1 MVGRNNKTGQFRR
14 QANEDKRYT
23 LKKLSVG
30 LASVALGTV
39 LFLGQANAVNA
50 EEVDSDIEDNLPDD
64 FTDEEAAERRAEE
77 DILLSEDGD
86 NAEAL
91 AEKTVFQFSY
101 MEAGTGKKM
110 DGFFGEYVNA
120 NEAEKAFR
128 MYANEAGY
136 TLENI
141 QFNNNSFTATIA
153 PSSTD
158 RYVEAAK
165 GRARHLING
174 LDGLTDELKAD
185 CLEQVGAAVSVEEVE
200 VVYNEAVEMANQQK
214 EEANRYVA
222 VAKDRARQLI
232 KALTNLTNDQ
242 KAHYLAKVE
251 AAISVAEVEAIHA
264 EAENVVNETP
274 APNRFVKIAKN
285 HARQLINK
293 LGNLYD
299 NQKADYIKRVDEA
312 DSVKAIE
319 GILEEAQKHVNSA
332 KGGENGQAPTQ
343 PDKPSYDGEITPTPE
358 APAESELDQAK
369 MKATEDIKALGY
381 FTAKEKQDL
390 LGRVKDYDNTGDI
403 HFIVTK
409 AQQENE
415 KRHQLHRKLLEL
427 QFGTNPNHSLPEA
440 GKPQDANPGDI
451 LDPQADIER
460 DIAKAQ
466 ALEAIAELSYFTA
479 DEISAIE
486 TDINNAETTEE
497 VTKIVKDAQEE
508 NATRQ
513 QNHKHSI
520 EEQLEKQPN
529 DTLPEPSKPQDA
541 NPEDLLKPEA
551 DDNKPGTDDKQ
562 PEQPAES
569 ELDRAKAGAL
579 ADIEALKN
587 FSEKE
592 KQDLI
597 DRVNSYDNVGDIDFI
612 ITKAQE
618 QDDARYKKQQND
630 AYDALEAKADKTLHE
645 LLDLTKKVDE
655 AAGGEVDQDLL
666 ESIQAKATELEM
678 ALAEIQQHISSLPE
692 AEEQEA
698 TQLVK
703 ELQALLEKIKE
714 KYSFE
719 EVTPAEEAKEG
730 AKAYLNKEFGK
741 DLNDMQR
748 EAYAKAIDKIK
759 NNDPD
764 YEKKVQDIVQVA
776 IAEVLVSKAES
787 GRHIENAKKA
797 LAAASQETEG
807 GKLIDA
813 KDQLIKNLQD
823 RLNKVTHKPQAP
835 KVTPEVKAAKDKL
848 EDTIQKGIA
857 DKDLREKFLKEL
869 DKKASVEDI
878 NALRAEVE
886 KEIKVQGVKDGA
898 KSYLTNG
905 ITDQDL
911 SKEQKAKYEKAL
923 SKVTS
928 ADKDYEQIVQDI
940 TQVAIAES
948 LVARAEKGKH
958 VKPAEEALTKA
969 AKKTKGGQLIEGKD
983 ELIMNLQTRLA
994 KVISEQDQT
1003 DQTPPSIEKQPEK
1016 EQTPPVEKE
1025 KEQTPAPEK
1034 KETPQESEEVRG
1046 KRGAAK
1052 QFIGESR
1059 ILNDSQKEFYLEQLG
1074 SAKSVEQITEIVE
1087 LFDAENIL
1095 EKTKQGSFSKDDVLN
1110 GVTEKT
1116 KKVTSEQLLA
1126 KKEELLTEAKKI
1138 VGGDHQASPTEEN
1151 QKPTA
1156 TFEEKRVELLDIIK
1170 QWGPVYDKLKTNDRG
1185 QKVANK
1191 EQHAKLTEISSR
1203 FKKVFAEWEGL
1214 AKTDVE
1220 KKSVEGLKSTLYHV
1234 YTTIP
1239 NVK

>member
-1 MVGRNNKTGQFRR
+1 MVGKNNKTSQFRR

-136 TLENI
+136 SLENI
-141 QFNNNSFTATIA
+141 QFDDHNSFTATIVQN
-153 PSSTD
+153 STD

-165 GRARHLING
+165 GRARNLIND
-174 LDGLTDELKAD
+174 LDGLTNELKAD
-185 CLEQVGAAVSVEEVE
+185 YLEQVGAAVSVEEVE
-200 VVYNEAVEMANQQK
+200 AVYNEAVEMANQQK

-232 KALTNLTNDQ
+232 KDLTNLTNDQ

-251 AAISVAEVEAIHA
+251 AAISVTEVEAIHA

-299 NQKADYIKRVDEA
+299 HQKADYIKRVEAA

-343 PDKPSYDGEITPTPE
+343 PDKPSYDGDMTPTPE
-358 APAESELDQAK
+358 APAEYELDQAK
-369 MKATEDIKALGY
+369 MKATADIKALGY

-409 AQQENE
+409 AQQENN
-415 KRHQLHRKLLEL
+415 KRDQLHRKLLEL
-427 QFGTNPNHSLPEA
+427 QFGTNPNNSLPEA
-440 GKPQDANPGDI
+440 G
-451 LDPQADIER
+451 
-460 DIAKAQ
+460 
-466 ALEAIAELSYFTA
+466 
-479 DEISAIE
+479 
-486 TDINNAETTEE
+486 
-497 VTKIVKDAQEE
+497 
-508 NATRQ
+508 
-513 QNHKHSI
+513 
-520 EEQLEKQPN
+520 
-529 DTLPEPSKPQDA
+529 KPQDA

-666 ESIQAKATELEM
+666 ERIQAKATELEM

-692 AEEQEA
+692 AEAQEA

-730 AKAYLNKEFGK
+730 AQAYLNNEFGK

-759 NNDPD
+759 NDDPD

-776 IAEVLVSKAES
+776 IAEVLVGKAER
-787 GRHIENAKKA
+787 GEHIENAKKA

-807 GKLIDA
+807 GKLIGA

-823 RLNKVTHKPQAP
+823 RLNKVTNKPQAP
-835 KVTPEVKAAKDKL
+835 KVTPEVEAAKDKL
-848 EDTIQKGIA
+848 EDTIQKGLA

-878 NALRAEVE
+878 NALQAQVE

-928 ADKDYEQIVQDI
+928 ADADYEQIVQDI

-983 ELIMNLQTRLA
+983 ELLMSLQTRLA
-994 KVISEQDQT
+994 KVISEQDQN
-1003 DQTPPSIEKQPEK
+1003 DQTPPVEKQPEK

-1025 KEQTPAPEK
+1025 KEQAPAPEK
-1034 KETPQESEEVRG
+1034 EETSQESEEVRG

-1052 QFIGESR
+1052 QFIGESK
-1059 ILNDSQKEFYLEQLG
+1059 ILNDSQKEFYLEQLD

-1087 LFDAENIL
+1087 LFEAENIL
-1095 EKTKQGSFSKDDVLN
+1095 ERTKQGALSKDDVLN
-1110 GVTEKT
+1110 GVTAKT
-1116 KKVTSEQLLA
+1116 NKVTSEQLLA
-1126 KKEELLTEAKKI
+1126 KKEGLLAEAKKI
-1138 VGGDHQASPTEEN
+1138 VGGEHQASPTEEE
-1151 QKPTA
+1151 QAPKA
-1156 TFEEKRVELLDIIK
+1156 TFAEKQVELTGIISEWNTLYK
-1170 QWGPVYDKLKTNDRG
+1170 DLATEGGK
-1185 QKVANK
+1185 KVANK
-1191 EQHAKLTEISSR
+1191 EQHAKLTEISNR
-1203 FKKVFAEWEGL
+1203 FKKVFAEWESL

-1220 KKSVEGLKSTLYHV
+1220 KNSVEGLKTTLYHV

>member
-1 MVGRNNKTGQFRR
+1 MVGKNNKTGQFRR

-77 DILLSEDGD
+77 DILLTENEN
-86 NAEAL
+86 NAEVSI
-91 AEKTVFQFSY
+91 EKTVFQFSY

-136 TLENI
+136 SLENI
-141 QFNNNSFTATIA
+141 QFDDHNSFTATIA

-165 GRARHLING
+165 GRARNLISG

-185 CLEQVGAAVSVEEVE
+185 YLEQAGAAVSVEEVE
-200 VVYNEAVEMANQQK
+200 AVYNEAIEMATQQK
-214 EEANRYVA
+214 EETNRYVA

-232 KALTNLTNDQ
+232 KDLTNLTNDQ
-242 KAHYLAKVE
+242 KTHYLAKVE
-251 AAISVAEVEAIHA
+251 AATSVADVEAIHA

-343 PDKPSYDGEITPTPE
+343 PDKPSYDGDMTPTPE

-369 MKATEDIKALGY
+369 MKATADIKALGY

-403 HFIVTK
+403 HFIITK

-479 DEISAIE
+479 DEMSAIE

-529 DTLPEPSKPQDA
+529 DTLPEAGKPQDA

-551 DDNKPGTDDKQ
+551 DDNKPDTDDKQ

-569 ELDRAKAGAL
+569 ELNRAKAGAL
-579 ADIEALKN
+579 ADIADLKN
-587 FSEKE
+587 FSKKE

-618 QDDARYKKQQND
+618 ENDKRYKANKVVED
-630 AYDALEAKADKTLHE
+630 TKADAKGY
-645 LLDLTKKVDE
+645 LDREFANGLT
-655 AAGGEVDQDLL
+655 
-666 ESIQAKATELEM
+666 
-678 ALAEIQQHISSLPE
+678 PE
-692 AEEQEA
+692 
-698 TQLVK
+698 
-703 ELQALLEKIKE
+703 
-714 KYSFE
+714 
-719 EVTPAEEAKEG
+719 
-730 AKAYLNKEFGK
+730 
-741 DLNDMQR
+741 QR
-748 EAYAKAIDKIK
+748 NIYAKAIDKIK
-759 NNDPD
+759 NDDPD

-776 IAEVLVSKAES
+776 IAEVLVGKAER
-787 GRHIENAKKA
+787 GEHIENAKKA

-813 KDQLIKNLQD
+813 KDQLIKKLRD
-823 RLNKVTHKPQAP
+823 RLNKVTNKPQAP
-835 KVTPEVKAAKDKL
+835 KVTPEVEAAKDKL
-848 EDTIQKGIA
+848 EDKIQKGLA

-878 NALRAEVE
+878 NALQAQVE

-905 ITDQDL
+905 IADHDL

-928 ADKDYEQIVQDI
+928 ADEDYEQIVQDI

-1003 DQTPPSIEKQPEK
+1003 DQTPPSVEKQPEK
-1016 EQTPPVEKE
+1016 EQ
-1025 KEQTPAPEK
+1025 EQAP
-1034 KETPQESEEVRG
+1034 TESEELKG
-1046 KRGAAK
+1046 KK
-1052 QFIGESR
+1052 ESLR
-1059 ILNDSQKEFYLEQLG
+1059 NFVDGIKSLSNEQKKFYLERLD
-1074 SAKSVEQITEIVE
+1074 SSKSVTQIEELFE
-1087 LFDAENIL
+1087 LFDAE
-1095 EKTKQGSFSKDDVLN
+1095 T
-1110 GVTEKT
+1110 
-1116 KKVTSEQLLA
+1116 LLA
-1126 KKEELLTEAKKI
+1126 RTKSGELPKEQVLPGIEEKLNKVFDKELQSKKAELQAELDKLTGEEDVPAPE
-1138 VGGDHQASPTEEN
+1138 VEEEQAP
-1151 QKPTA
+1151 KA
-1156 TFEEKRVELLDIIK
+1156 TFEEKRTELSAANQKWNAI
-1170 QWGPVYDKLKTNDRG
+1170 QEKLKVNSEG
-1185 QKVANK
+1185 KKVATPEEREQLLVLSK
-1191 EQHAKLTEISSR
+1191 EIKKLIEEWRKT
-1203 FKKVFAEWEGL
+1203 AEGNEMN
-1214 AKTDVE
+1214 E
-1220 KKSVEGLKSTLYHV
+1220 QSVEGFIATAKDKFDQIPPLK
-1234 YTTIP
+1234 
-1239 NVK
+1239 

>member
-1 MVGRNNKTGQFRR
+1 MVGKNNKTGQFRR

-185 CLEQVGAAVSVEEVE
+185 YLEQVGAAVSVEEVE
-200 VVYNEAVEMANQQK
+200 VVYNEAVEMANKQK

-242 KAHYLAKVE
+242 KAQYLAKVE
-251 AAISVAEVEAIHA
+251 AATSVTEVEAIHA

-274 APNRFVKIAKN
+274 APNRFVKIARD

-299 NQKADYIKRVDEA
+299 NQKADYIKRVDAA

-332 KGGENGQAPTQ
+332 KGGENGRAPTQ
-343 PDKPSYDGEITPTPE
+343 PDKPSYDGDMTPTPE

-369 MKATEDIKALGY
+369 MKATADIKALGY

-451 LDPQADIER
+451 LDSQVDIER

-466 ALEAIAELSYFTA
+466 ALETIAKLSYFTA
-479 DEISAIE
+479 DEMSAIE

-497 VTKIVKDAQEE
+497 VTKIVMDAQEE

-529 DTLPEPSKPQDA
+529 DTLPEAGKPQDA

-551 DDNKPGTDDKQ
+551 GESKPGTDDKQ

-630 AYDALEAKADKTLHE
+630 AYDTLEAKADKTLHE

-692 AEEQEA
+692 AEAKEA

-730 AKAYLNKEFGK
+730 AKAYLNNEFGK
-741 DLNDMQR
+741 DLSDMQR
-748 EAYAKAIDKIK
+748 EAYAKAIDKIR
-759 NNDPD
+759 NDDPD

-776 IAEVLVSKAES
+776 IAEVLVGKAER
-787 GRHIENAKKA
+787 GEHIENAKKA

-823 RLNKVTHKPQAP
+823 RLNKVTNKPQAP

-848 EDTIQKGIA
+848 EDKIQKGLA

-878 NALRAEVE
+878 NALQAEVE

-905 ITDQDL
+905 IADQDL

-928 ADKDYEQIVQDI
+928 ADEDYEQIVQDI

-958 VKPAEEALTKA
+958 VKSAEEALTNA

-994 KVISEQDQT
+994 KVISEKDQN
-1003 DQTPPSIEKQPEK
+1003 DQTPPVEKQPEK

-1025 KEQTPAPEK
+1025 KEQAPASEK
-1034 KETPQESEEVRG
+1034 EETPQESEEVRG

-1059 ILNDSQKEFYLEQLG
+1059 ILNDSQKEFYLEQLD

-1095 EKTKQGSFSKDDVLN
+1095 ERTKQGSLSKDDVLN
-1110 GVTEKT
+1110 GVTAKT
-1116 KKVTSEQLLA
+1116 NKVTSEQLLA
-1126 KKEELLTEAKKI
+1126 KKAELLAEAKKI
-1138 VGGDHQASPTEEN
+1138 VGGEHQASPTEEE
-1151 QKPTA
+1151 QAPKA
-1156 TFEEKRVELLDIIK
+1156 TFEEKRAELSAANQKWNAI
-1170 QWGPVYDKLKTNDRG
+1170 QEKLKVNSEG
-1185 QKVANK
+1185 KKVATPEEREQLLVLSKEIKKLIEEWRKTAEGNEKNK
-1191 EQHAKLTEISSR
+1191 Q
-1203 FKKVFAEWEGL
+1203 
-1214 AKTDVE
+1214 
-1220 KKSVEGLKSTLYHV
+1220 SVEGFIATAKDKFDQIPPLK
-1234 YTTIP
+1234 
-1239 NVK
+1239 

>member
-1 MVGRNNKTGQFRR
+1 MVGKNNKTGQFRR

-77 DILLSEDGD
+77 DILLTENEN
-86 NAEAL
+86 NAEVSI
-91 AEKTVFQFSY
+91 EKTVFQFSY

-136 TLENI
+136 SLENI
-141 QFNNNSFTATIA
+141 QFDDHNSFTATIA

-165 GRARHLING
+165 GRARNLISG

-185 CLEQVGAAVSVEEVE
+185 YLEQAGAAVSVEEVE
-200 VVYNEAVEMANQQK
+200 AVYNEAIEMATQQK
-214 EEANRYVA
+214 EETNRYVA

-232 KALTNLTNDQ
+232 KDLTNLTNDQ
-242 KAHYLAKVE
+242 KTHYLAKVE
-251 AAISVAEVEAIHA
+251 AATSVADVEAIHA

-343 PDKPSYDGEITPTPE
+343 PDKPSYDGDMTPTPE

-369 MKATEDIKALGY
+369 MKATADIKALGY

-403 HFIVTK
+403 HFIITK

-479 DEISAIE
+479 DEMSAIE

-529 DTLPEPSKPQDA
+529 DTLPEAGKPQDA

-551 DDNKPGTDDKQ
+551 DDNKPDTDDKQ

-569 ELDRAKAGAL
+569 ELNRAKAGAL
-579 ADIEALKN
+579 ADIADLKN
-587 FSEKE
+587 FSKKE

-618 QDDARYKKQQND
+618 ENDKRYKANKVVED
-630 AYDALEAKADKTLHE
+630 TKADAKGY
-645 LLDLTKKVDE
+645 LDREFANGLT
-655 AAGGEVDQDLL
+655 
-666 ESIQAKATELEM
+666 
-678 ALAEIQQHISSLPE
+678 PE
-692 AEEQEA
+692 
-698 TQLVK
+698 
-703 ELQALLEKIKE
+703 
-714 KYSFE
+714 
-719 EVTPAEEAKEG
+719 
-730 AKAYLNKEFGK
+730 
-741 DLNDMQR
+741 QR
-748 EAYAKAIDKIK
+748 NIYAKAIDKIK
-759 NNDPD
+759 NDDPD

-776 IAEVLVSKAES
+776 IAEVLVGKAER
-787 GRHIENAKKA
+787 GEHIENAKKA

-813 KDQLIKNLQD
+813 KDQLIKKLRD
-823 RLNKVTHKPQAP
+823 RLNKVTNKPQAP
-835 KVTPEVKAAKDKL
+835 KVTPEVEAAKDKL
-848 EDTIQKGIA
+848 EDKIQKGLA

-878 NALRAEVE
+878 NALQAQVE

-905 ITDQDL
+905 IADQDL

-928 ADKDYEQIVQDI
+928 ADADYEQIVQDI

-958 VKPAEEALTKA
+958 VKAAEDALTKA

-994 KVISEQDQT
+994 KVISEKDQN
-1003 DQTPPSIEKQPEK
+1003 
-1016 EQTPPVEKE
+1016 EQTPPVEKQPEKE
-1025 KEQTPAPEK
+1025 KEQVPT
-1034 KETPQESEEVRG
+1034 ESEELKG
-1046 KRGAAK
+1046 KKEALRNFVDGIK
-1052 QFIGESR
+1052 SLSNE
-1059 ILNDSQKEFYLEQLG
+1059 QKKFYLELLD
-1074 SAKSVEQITEIVE
+1074 SSKSVTQIEELFE
-1087 LFDAENIL
+1087 LFDAE
-1095 EKTKQGSFSKDDVLN
+1095 T
-1110 GVTEKT
+1110 
-1116 KKVTSEQLLA
+1116 LLA
-1126 KKEELLTEAKKI
+1126 RTKSGELPKEQVLPGIEEKLNKVFDKELKSKKAELQAELDKLTGKEDAPAPEVEEEPK
-1138 VGGDHQASPTEEN
+1138 
-1151 QKPTA
+1151 A
-1156 TFEEKRVELLDIIK
+1156 TFAEKRVELTGIISEWHTLYEDLATEGGK
-1170 QWGPVYDKLKTNDRG
+1170 
-1185 QKVANK
+1185 KVATK
-1191 EQHAKLTEISSR
+1191 EQHAKLTGISNR

-1214 AKTDVE
+1214 AKTDIE
-1220 KKSVEGLKSTLYHV
+1220 KKAVEGLKTTLYHV

>member
-1 MVGRNNKTGQFRR
+1 MVGKNNKAGQFRR

-64 FTDEEAAERRAEE
+64 FTDEEAAERRAEK
-77 DILLSEDGD
+77 DILLTENEN
-86 NAEAL
+86 NAEVSV
-91 AEKTVFQFSY
+91 EKTVFQFSY

-153 PSSTD
+153 QNSTD

-165 GRARHLING
+165 GRARNLING

-185 CLEQVGAAVSVEEVE
+185 YLEQVGAAVSVEEVE
-200 VVYNEAVEMANQQK
+200 AVYNEAVEMANQQK

-232 KALTNLTNDQ
+232 KDLTNLTNDQ
-242 KAHYLAKVE
+242 KTHYLAKIE
-251 AAISVAEVEAIHA
+251 AATSVAEVEAIHA
-264 EAENVVNETP
+264 EAENVVNEIP

-299 NQKADYIKRVDEA
+299 NQKADYIKRVNAA
-312 DSVKAIE
+312 DSMKVIE

-343 PDKPSYDGEITPTPE
+343 PDKPSYDGDMTPTPE

-369 MKATEDIKALGY
+369 MKATVDIKALGY

-479 DEISAIE
+479 DEMSAIE

-497 VTKIVKDAQEE
+497 VTKIVMDAQEE

-513 QNHKHSI
+513 QNHKRSI

-529 DTLPEPSKPQDA
+529 DTLPEAGKPQDA

-562 PEQPAES
+562 PEQPEET

-597 DRVNSYDNVGDIDFI
+597 DRVDNYDNVGDIDFI

-630 AYDALEAKADKTLHE
+630 AYDTLEAKADKTLNE
-645 LLDLTKKVDE
+645 LLDLTKKVDQ

-666 ESIQAKATELEM
+666 ESIQTKATELEM
-678 ALAEIQQHISSLPE
+678 VLAEIQQHISSLPE
-692 AEEQEA
+692 ADAQEA
-698 TQLVK
+698 MQLVK
-703 ELQALLEKIKE
+703 DVQALLEKIKE

-730 AKAYLNKEFGK
+730 AKDYLNQEFGK
-741 DLNDMQR
+741 DLSGMQR

-759 NNDPD
+759 NDDPD
-764 YEKKVQDIVQVA
+764 YEKKVQDIVQIA

-787 GRHIENAKKA
+787 GHHIENAKKA

-823 RLNKVTHKPQAP
+823 RLNKVTNKPQAP
-835 KVTPEVKAAKDKL
+835 KVTPEVEAAKDKL

-878 NALRAEVE
+878 NALQAQVE

-905 ITDQDL
+905 IADQDL

-928 ADKDYEQIVQDI
+928 ADADYEQIVQDI

-994 KVISEQDQT
+994 KVISEKDQN
-1003 DQTPPSIEKQPEK
+1003 DQTPPVEKQPEK
-1016 EQTPPVEKE
+1016 E
-1025 KEQTPAPEK
+1025 KEQAPTESEKLKGK
-1034 KETPQESEEVRG
+1034 KESLRN
-1046 KRGAAK
+1046 
-1052 QFIGESR
+1052 FIDGIKSLSNE
-1059 ILNDSQKEFYLEQLG
+1059 QKKFYLELLE
-1074 SAKSVEQITEIVE
+1074 SSKSVKQIDELFE
-1087 LFDAENIL
+1087 LFDAEIL
-1095 EKTKQGSFSKDDVLN
+1095 LARTKSGELPKEQVLPGIEEKLNKVLDK
-1110 GVTEKT
+1110 ELQT
-1116 KKVTSEQLLA
+1116 KKAELQAELDKLTGKEDAPAPEVEEEQA
-1126 KKEELLTEAKKI
+1126 PK
-1138 VGGDHQASPTEEN
+1138 
-1151 QKPTA
+1151 A
-1156 TFEEKRVELLDIIK
+1156 TFEEKRAELLDIIK
-1170 QWGPVYDKLKTNDRG
+1170 QWGPVYDKLETNDRG

-1191 EQHAKLTEISSR
+1191 EQHAKLTEISNR
-1203 FKKVFAEWEGL
+1203 FKKVFAEWESL

>member
-1 MVGRNNKTGQFRR
+1 MVGKNNKTGQFRR
-14 QANEDKRYT
+14 QANENKRYT

-77 DILLSEDGD
+77 DILLTENEN
-86 NAEAL
+86 NAEAP
-91 AEKTVFQFSY
+91 AEKTIFQFSY

-110 DGFFGEYVNA
+110 DGFFGEYVNV

-136 TLENI
+136 SLENI
-141 QFNNNSFTATIA
+141 QFDNHNSFTATIA
-153 PSSTD
+153 QNSTD

-185 CLEQVGAAVSVEEVE
+185 YLEQVGAAVSVEEVE
-200 VVYNEAVEMANQQK
+200 AVYNEAIEMATQQK

-232 KALTNLTNDQ
+232 KDLTNLTNDQ
-242 KAHYLAKVE
+242 KAQYLAKVE
-251 AAISVAEVEAIHA
+251 AATSVTEVEAIHA
-264 EAENVVNETP
+264 EAENIVNETP
-274 APNRFVKIAKN
+274 APNRFVKIARD

-299 NQKADYIKRVDEA
+299 NQKADYIKRVDAA

-343 PDKPSYDGEITPTPE
+343 PDKPSYDGDMTPTPE

-369 MKATEDIKALGY
+369 MKATADIKALGY

-427 QFGTNPNHSLPEA
+427 QFGTNPNNSLPEA

-451 LDPQADIER
+451 LDPQTDIER

-466 ALEAIAELSYFTA
+466 AFEAIAKLSYFTA

-529 DTLPEPSKPQDA
+529 DTLPEAGKPQDA
-541 NPEDLLKPEA
+541 NPEDLLKPEI
-551 DDNKPGTDDKQ
+551 DDNKPDTDDKQ

-630 AYDALEAKADKTLHE
+630 AYDALEAKADKTLNE
-645 LLDLTKKVDE
+645 LLNLTKKVDQ
-655 AAGGEVDQDLL
+655 AVAKDGEVDQDLL
-666 ESIQAKATELEM
+666 ERIQAKVTELEM

-692 AEEQEA
+692 AEAQEA
-698 TQLVK
+698 TNMVK
-703 ELQALLEKIKE
+703 DLQALLAKIRDQ
-714 KYSFE
+714 YSYE
-719 EVTPAEEAKEG
+719 EVTPAEEAKES
-730 AKAYLNKEFGK
+730 AKDYVDKGFGTDLMPERSDVYKKALDQISNDDPAYE
-741 DLNDMQR
+741 Q
-748 EAYAKAIDKIK
+748 
-759 NNDPD
+759 
-764 YEKKVQDIVQVA
+764 KVDDIIQVA
-776 IAEVLVSKAES
+776 TAEVLVNKAEK
-787 GRHIENAKKA
+787 GTHIKAAEEALAKA
-797 LAAASQETEG
+797 LKTTEG
-807 GKLIDA
+807 GKLI
-813 KDQLIKNLQD
+813 
-823 RLNKVTHKPQAP
+823 
-835 KVTPEVKAAKDKL
+835 
-848 EDTIQKGIA
+848 A
-857 DKDLREKFLKEL
+857 D
-869 DKKASVEDI
+869 
-878 NALRAEVE
+878 
-886 KEIKVQGVKDGA
+886 
-898 KSYLTNG
+898 
-905 ITDQDL
+905 
-911 SKEQKAKYEKAL
+911 
-923 SKVTS
+923 
-928 ADKDYEQIVQDI
+928 
-940 TQVAIAES
+940 
-948 LVARAEKGKH
+948 
-958 VKPAEEALTKA
+958 
-969 AKKTKGGQLIEGKD
+969 KD
-983 ELIMNLQTRLA
+983 ELIKQLQDRLA
-994 KVISEQDQT
+994 KVISKKAQIPPVGKKQV
-1003 DQTPPSIEKQPEK
+1003 PSIEKA
-1016 EQTPPVEKE
+1016 QTPEEAQNLK
-1025 KEQTPAPEK
+1025 EK
-1034 KETPQESEEVRG
+1034 KEVLRNSIDTIQSLNSDQKKCYLDLLKVTKSE
-1046 KRGAAK
+1046 K
-1052 QFIGESR
+1052 QIE
-1059 ILNDSQKEFYLEQLG
+1059 
-1074 SAKSVEQITEIVE
+1074 E
-1087 LFDAENIL
+1087 LSDLLDAETFLARTKSGELTKEQVIPAIK
-1095 EKTKQGSFSKDDVLN
+1095 EKLS
-1110 GVTEKT
+1110 
-1116 KKVTSEQLLA
+1116 KVTDAVLLA
-1126 KKEELLTEAKKI
+1126 KKTAILKELKSLNGNFTPPSTDEEKNVLPADDSDDTTENATPKVTFESKLEEAKKL
-1138 VGGDHQASPTEEN
+1138 VPLLQMLPNEN
-1151 QKPTA
+1151 KGTDGRPIA
-1156 TFEEKRVELLDIIK
+1156 TVEYKKTYYEFVEQVLELEKLV
-1170 QWGPVYDKLKTNDRG
+1170 
-1185 QKVANK
+1185 
-1191 EQHAKLTEISSR
+1191 
-1203 FKKVFAEWEGL
+1203 
-1214 AKTDVE
+1214 KTDQHRS
-1220 KKSVEGLKSTLYHV
+1220 SVEGLKGLFGPLK
-1234 YTTIP
+1234 IF
-1239 NVK
+1239 K

>member
-1 MVGRNNKTGQFRR
+1 MVGKNNKTGQFRR

-30 LASVALGTV
+30 LASVVLGTV

-77 DILLSEDGD
+77 DILLTENEN
-86 NAEAL
+86 NAEVSI
-91 AEKTVFQFSY
+91 EKTVFQFSY

-136 TLENI
+136 SLENI
-141 QFNNNSFTATIA
+141 QFDDHNSFTATIA

-165 GRARHLING
+165 GRARNLISG

-185 CLEQVGAAVSVEEVE
+185 YLEQAGAAVSVEEVE
-200 VVYNEAVEMANQQK
+200 AVYNEAVEVSNQQK

-222 VAKDRARQLI
+222 VAKNRARQLI
-232 KALTNLTNDQ
+232 KDLTNLTNDQ
-242 KAHYLAKVE
+242 KTHYLAKVE
-251 AAISVAEVEAIHA
+251 AATSVAEVEAIHA

-299 NQKADYIKRVDEA
+299 NQKADYIKRVDAA

-343 PDKPSYDGEITPTPE
+343 PDKPSYDGDMTPTPE
-358 APAESELDQAK
+358 APTESELDQAK
-369 MKATEDIKALGY
+369 MKATADIKALGY

-427 QFGTNPNHSLPEA
+427 QFGTNPNDTLPEA
-440 GKPQDANPGDI
+440 G
-451 LDPQADIER
+451 
-460 DIAKAQ
+460 
-466 ALEAIAELSYFTA
+466 
-479 DEISAIE
+479 
-486 TDINNAETTEE
+486 
-497 VTKIVKDAQEE
+497 
-508 NATRQ
+508 
-513 QNHKHSI
+513 
-520 EEQLEKQPN
+520 
-529 DTLPEPSKPQDA
+529 KPQDA

-630 AYDALEAKADKTLHE
+630 AYDVLEAKANKTLHE

-666 ESIQAKATELEM
+666 ERIQAKATELEM
-678 ALAEIQQHISSLPE
+678 ALAEIQQYISSLPE
-692 AEEQEA
+692 AEAQEA

-719 EVTPAEEAKEG
+719 EVTPAEEAK
-730 AKAYLNKEFGK
+730 AYLNKEFGK

-759 NNDPD
+759 NDDPD

-776 IAEVLVSKAES
+776 IAEVLVGKAEH
-787 GRHIENAKKA
+787 GEHIENAKKA

-823 RLNKVTHKPQAP
+823 RLSKVTHKPQAP
-835 KVTPEVKAAKDKL
+835 KVTPEVEAAKEKL

-878 NALRAEVE
+878 NALQAQVE

-905 ITDQDL
+905 IADHDL

-928 ADKDYEQIVQDI
+928 ADEDYEQIVQDI

-1003 DQTPPSIEKQPEK
+1003 DQTPPSVEKQPEK

-1025 KEQTPAPEK
+1025 KEQAPAPEK
-1034 KETPQESEEVRG
+1034 EETPQESEEVRG

-1059 ILNDSQKEFYLEQLG
+1059 ILNDSQKEFYLEQLD

-1095 EKTKQGSFSKDDVLN
+1095 ERTKQGSLSKDDVLN
-1110 GVTEKT
+1110 GVTAKT
-1116 KKVTSEQLLA
+1116 NKVTSEQLLA
-1126 KKEELLTEAKKI
+1126 KKAELLAEAKKI
-1138 VGGDHQASPTEEN
+1138 VGGEHQASPTEEN
-1151 QKPTA
+1151 QKPAA
-1156 TFEEKRVELLDIIK
+1156 TFEEKRAELLDIIK
-1170 QWGPVYDKLKTNDRG
+1170 QWGPVYDKLETNDRG

-1191 EQHAKLTEISSR
+1191 EQHTKLTEISNR
-1203 FKKVFAEWEGL
+1203 FKKTFAELEGV

-1220 KKSVEGLKSTLYHV
+1220 KKSVEGWKATLYHV

>member
-1 MVGRNNKTGQFRR
+1 MVGKNNKTSQFRR

-136 TLENI
+136 SLENI
-141 QFNNNSFTATIA
+141 QFDDHNSFTATIVQN
-153 PSSTD
+153 STD

-165 GRARHLING
+165 GRARNLIND
-174 LDGLTDELKAD
+174 LDGLTNELKAD
-185 CLEQVGAAVSVEEVE
+185 YLEQVGAAVSVEEVE
-200 VVYNEAVEMANQQK
+200 AVYNEAVEMANQQK

-232 KALTNLTNDQ
+232 KDLTNLTNDQ

-251 AAISVAEVEAIHA
+251 AAISVTEVEAIHA

-299 NQKADYIKRVDEA
+299 HQKADYIKRVEAA

-343 PDKPSYDGEITPTPE
+343 PDKPSYDGDMTPTPE
-358 APAESELDQAK
+358 APAEYELDQAK
-369 MKATEDIKALGY
+369 MKATADIKALGY

-409 AQQENE
+409 AQQENN
-415 KRHQLHRKLLEL
+415 KRDQLHRKLLEL
-427 QFGTNPNHSLPEA
+427 QFGTNPNNSLPEA
-440 GKPQDANPGDI
+440 G
-451 LDPQADIER
+451 
-460 DIAKAQ
+460 
-466 ALEAIAELSYFTA
+466 
-479 DEISAIE
+479 
-486 TDINNAETTEE
+486 
-497 VTKIVKDAQEE
+497 
-508 NATRQ
+508 
-513 QNHKHSI
+513 
-520 EEQLEKQPN
+520 
-529 DTLPEPSKPQDA
+529 KPQDA

-569 ELDRAKAGAL
+569 ELDRAKVGAL

-630 AYDALEAKADKTLHE
+630 AYDALEAKTDKTLNE

-666 ESIQAKATELEM
+666 ESIQAKATELGM

-692 AEEQEA
+692 AEAQEA

-703 ELQALLEKIKE
+703 ELQALLKKIKE

-730 AKAYLNKEFGK
+730 AQAYLNKEFGK
-741 DLNDMQR
+741 DLSDMQR
-748 EAYAKAIDKIK
+748 NAYARAIDKIK
-759 NNDPD
+759 NNDPN

-776 IAEVLVSKAES
+776 ITEVLVSKAES
-787 GRHIENAKKA
+787 GHHIENAKKA

-813 KDQLIKNLQD
+813 KDQLIKNLQE

-835 KVTPEVKAAKDKL
+835 KVTPEVKTAKDKL

-869 DKKASVEDI
+869 DKKASVGDI
-878 NALRAEVE
+878 NVLQAEVE

-905 ITDQDL
+905 IADQDL

-928 ADKDYEQIVQDI
+928 ADADYEQMVQDI

-983 ELIMNLQTRLA
+983 ELIMSLQTRLA
-994 KVISEQDQT
+994 KVISEQDQN
-1003 DQTPPSIEKQPEK
+1003 DQTPPVEKQPEK

-1025 KEQTPAPEK
+1025 KEQAPAPEK
-1034 KETPQESEEVRG
+1034 EETPQESEEVRG

-1059 ILNDSQKEFYLEQLG
+1059 ILNDSQKEFYLEQLD

-1095 EKTKQGSFSKDDVLN
+1095 ERTKQGSLSKDDVLN
-1110 GVTEKT
+1110 GVTAKT
-1116 KKVTSEQLLA
+1116 NKVTSEQLLA
-1126 KKEELLTEAKKI
+1126 KKAELLAEAKKI
-1138 VGGDHQASPTEEN
+1138 VGGEHQASPTEEN
-1151 QKPTA
+1151 QKPAA
-1156 TFEEKRVELLDIIK
+1156 TFEEKRAELLDIIK
-1170 QWGPVYDKLKTNDRG
+1170 QWGPVYDKLETNDRG

-1191 EQHAKLTEISSR
+1191 EQHTKLTEISNR
-1203 FKKVFAEWEGL
+1203 FKKTFAELEGV

-1220 KKSVEGLKSTLYHV
+1220 KKSVEGWKATLYHV

>member
-1 MVGRNNKTGQFRR
+1 MVGKNNKTGQFRR

-158 RYVEAAK
+158 RY
-165 GRARHLING
+165 
-174 LDGLTDELKAD
+174 
-185 CLEQVGAAVSVEEVE
+185 
-200 VVYNEAVEMANQQK
+200 
-214 EEANRYVA
+214 EEADRYVA

-232 KALTNLTNDQ
+232 KDLTNLTNDQ
-242 KAHYLAKVE
+242 KTHYLAKVE
-251 AAISVAEVEAIHA
+251 AATSVAEVEAIHA

-274 APNRFVKIAKN
+274 APNRFVKIARD

-299 NQKADYIKRVDEA
+299 NQKADYIKRVDAA

-319 GILEEAQKHVNSA
+319 GILEEAQKYVNSA

-343 PDKPSYDGEITPTPE
+343 PDKPSYDGDMTPTPE

-369 MKATEDIKALGY
+369 MKATADIKALGY

-403 HFIVTK
+403 YFIVTK

-427 QFGTNPNHSLPEA
+427 QFGTNPNNSLPEA
-440 GKPQDANPGDI
+440 GKSQDANPGDI
-451 LDPQADIER
+451 LDLQADIER

-466 ALEAIAELSYFTA
+466 ALEAIAELSYFTV
-479 DEISAIE
+479 DEMSAIE

-497 VTKIVKDAQEE
+497 VTKIVMDAQEE

-529 DTLPEPSKPQDA
+529 DTLPEAGKPQDA
-541 NPEDLLKPEA
+541 NPEDLLKPET
-551 DDNKPGTDDKQ
+551 DDNKPDTDDKQ

-579 ADIEALKN
+579 ADIAELKN

-630 AYDALEAKADKTLHE
+630 AYDVLESKADKTLHE

-692 AEEQEA
+692 AEAQEA

-748 EAYAKAIDKIK
+748 EAYAKAIDQIR
-759 NNDPD
+759 NDDPD

-823 RLNKVTHKPQAP
+823 RLNKVTNKPQAP

-878 NALRAEVE
+878 NALQAEVE

-905 ITDQDL
+905 IADQDL

-928 ADKDYEQIVQDI
+928 ADEDYEQIVQDI

-948 LVARAEKGKH
+948 LIARAEKGKH

-983 ELIMNLQTRLA
+983 ELIMSLQTRLA

-1003 DQTPPSIEKQPEK
+1003 DQTPPPVEKQPEK

-1025 KEQTPAPEK
+1025 KEQAP
-1034 KETPQESEEVRG
+1034 TESEELKG
-1046 KRGAAK
+1046 KK
-1052 QFIGESR
+1052 ESLR
-1059 ILNDSQKEFYLEQLG
+1059 NFVDGIKSLSNEQKKFYLELLDSG
-1074 SAKSVEQITEIVE
+1074 KSVTQIEELFE
-1087 LFDAENIL
+1087 LFDAE
-1095 EKTKQGSFSKDDVLN
+1095 T
-1110 GVTEKT
+1110 
-1116 KKVTSEQLLA
+1116 LLA
-1126 KKEELLTEAKKI
+1126 RTKSGELPKEQVLPGIEEKLNKVFDKELQPKKAELQAELDKLTGKEDAPAPEVEEE
-1138 VGGDHQASPTEEN
+1138 QAP
-1151 QKPTA
+1151 KA
-1156 TFEEKRVELLDIIK
+1156 TFEEKRAELLDIIK
-1170 QWGPVYDKLKTNDRG
+1170 QWGPVYDKLETNDRG

-1191 EQHAKLTEISSR
+1191 EQHAKLTEISNR
-1203 FKKVFAEWEGL
+1203 FKKTFAELEGV

-1220 KKSVEGLKSTLYHV
+1220 KKSVEGLKTTLYHV

>member
-1 MVGRNNKTGQFRR
+1 MVGKNNKTGQFRR

-39 LFLGQANAVNA
+39 LFSGQANAVNA

-165 GRARHLING
+165 SRARHLINA

-185 CLEQVGAAVSVEEVE
+185 YLEQVGTAVSVEEVE
-200 VVYNEAVEMANQQK
+200 AVYNEAIEMATQQK

-232 KALTNLTNDQ
+232 KDLTNLTNDQ

-251 AAISVAEVEAIHA
+251 AATSVTEVEAIHA

-299 NQKADYIKRVDEA
+299 NQKADYIKRVDAA

-343 PDKPSYDGEITPTPE
+343 PGKPSYDGDMTPTPE
-358 APAESELDQAK
+358 APAGSELDQAK
-369 MKATEDIKALGY
+369 MKATADIKALGY

-427 QFGTNPNHSLPEA
+427 QFGTNPNNSLPEA
-440 GKPQDANPGDI
+440 G
-451 LDPQADIER
+451 
-460 DIAKAQ
+460 
-466 ALEAIAELSYFTA
+466 
-479 DEISAIE
+479 
-486 TDINNAETTEE
+486 
-497 VTKIVKDAQEE
+497 
-508 NATRQ
+508 
-513 QNHKHSI
+513 
-520 EEQLEKQPN
+520 
-529 DTLPEPSKPQDA
+529 KPQDA

-569 ELDRAKAGAL
+569 ELDRAKVGAL

-630 AYDALEAKADKTLHE
+630 AYDALEAKTDKTLNE

-666 ESIQAKATELEM
+666 ESIQAKATELGM

-692 AEEQEA
+692 AEAQEA

-719 EVTPAEEAKEG
+719 EVTPAEESKEG
-730 AKAYLNKEFGK
+730 AQAYLNKEFGK
-741 DLNDMQR
+741 DLSDMQR

-759 NNDPD
+759 NDDPD

-776 IAEVLVSKAES
+776 IAEVLVGKAER
-787 GRHIENAKKA
+787 GEHIENAKKA
-797 LAAASQETEG
+797 LESASQETEG

-823 RLNKVTHKPQAP
+823 RLNKVTNKPQAP
-835 KVTPEVKAAKDKL
+835 KATPEVEAAKDKL

-878 NALRAEVE
+878 NAFQAQIE

-905 ITDQDL
+905 IADQDL

-928 ADKDYEQIVQDI
+928 ADADYEQIVQDI

-948 LVARAEKGKH
+948 LVTRAEKGKH

-994 KVISEQDQT
+994 KVISEKDQN

-1016 EQTPPVEKE
+1016 E
-1025 KEQTPAPEK
+1025 KEQAPAPEK
-1034 KETPQESEEVRG
+1034 EDTPQESEEVRG

-1059 ILNDSQKEFYLEQLG
+1059 ILNDSQKEFYLGQLD
-1074 SAKSVEQITEIVE
+1074 SAKSVEQIIEIVE
-1087 LFDAENIL
+1087 LFEAENIL
-1095 EKTKQGSFSKDDVLN
+1095 ERTKQGALSKDDVLN
-1110 GVTEKT
+1110 GVTAKT
-1116 KKVTSEQLLA
+1116 NKVTSEQLLA
-1126 KKEELLTEAKKI
+1126 KKAELLAEAKKI
-1138 VGGDHQASPTEEN
+1138 VGGEHQASPTEEN
-1151 QKPTA
+1151 QKPTV
-1156 TFEEKRVELLDIIK
+1156 TFAEKQVELTGIISEWNTLYK
-1170 QWGPVYDKLKTNDRG
+1170 DLATEGGK
-1185 QKVANK
+1185 KVATK

-1203 FKKVFAEWEGL
+1203 FKKVFAEWESL

>member
-1 MVGRNNKTGQFRR
+1 MVGKNNKTGQFRR

-158 RYVEAAK
+158 RY
-165 GRARHLING
+165 
-174 LDGLTDELKAD
+174 
-185 CLEQVGAAVSVEEVE
+185 
-200 VVYNEAVEMANQQK
+200 
-214 EEANRYVA
+214 EEADRYVA

-232 KALTNLTNDQ
+232 KDLTNLTNDQ
-242 KAHYLAKVE
+242 KTHYLAKVE
-251 AAISVAEVEAIHA
+251 AATSVAEVEAIHA

-274 APNRFVKIAKN
+274 APNRFVKIARD

-299 NQKADYIKRVDEA
+299 NQKADYIKRVDAA

-319 GILEEAQKHVNSA
+319 GILEEAQKYVNSA

-343 PDKPSYDGEITPTPE
+343 PDKPSYDGDMTPTPE

-369 MKATEDIKALGY
+369 MKATADIKALGY

-427 QFGTNPNHSLPEA
+427 QFGTNPNNSLPEA
-440 GKPQDANPGDI
+440 GKSQDANPGDI
-451 LDPQADIER
+451 LDSQADIER

-466 ALEAIAELSYFTA
+466 ALEAIAKLSYFTA
-479 DEISAIE
+479 DEMSAIE

-529 DTLPEPSKPQDA
+529 DTLPEAGKPQDA

-569 ELDRAKAGAL
+569 ELDRVKAGAL

-630 AYDALEAKADKTLHE
+630 AYDTLEAKADKTLNE
-645 LLDLTKKVDE
+645 LLDLTKKVDQ

-666 ESIQAKATELEM
+666 ERIQAKATELEM

-692 AEEQEA
+692 ADAQEA
-698 TQLVK
+698 MQLVK
-703 ELQALLEKIKE
+703 DVQALLEKVKE

-719 EVTPAEEAKEG
+719 EVTPAEESKEG
-730 AKAYLNKEFGK
+730 AKAYLNNEFGK

-748 EAYAKAIDKIK
+748 EAYAKAIDKIR
-759 NNDPD
+759 NDDPD

-835 KVTPEVKAAKDKL
+835 KVAPEVEAAKDKL
-848 EDTIQKGIA
+848 EDKIQKGIA

-905 ITDQDL
+905 IADQDL

-928 ADKDYEQIVQDI
+928 ADEDYEQIVQDI

-994 KVISEQDQT
+994 KVISEQDQN
-1003 DQTPPSIEKQPEK
+1003 DQTPPIEKQPEK
-1016 EQTPPVEKE
+1016 EQTPPTEKE
-1025 KEQTPAPEK
+1025 KEQAP
-1034 KETPQESEEVRG
+1034 TESEELKG
-1046 KRGAAK
+1046 KK
-1052 QFIGESR
+1052 ESLR
-1059 ILNDSQKEFYLEQLG
+1059 NFVDGIKSLSNEQKTFYLELLD
-1074 SAKSVEQITEIVE
+1074 SSKSVTQIEELFE
-1087 LFDAENIL
+1087 LFDAETLLARTKSGELPKEQVLPGIE
-1095 EKTKQGSFSKDDVLN
+1095 EKLNKVFDKELQSKKAELQAELDKLTGKEDIPIPEVEEEQAPKATFAEKQVELTGIISEWNMLYKDLA
-1110 GVTEKT
+1110 TEGG
-1116 KKVTSEQLLA
+1116 KKV
-1126 KKEELLTEAKKI
+1126 
-1138 VGGDHQASPTEEN
+1138 
-1151 QKPTA
+1151 A
-1156 TFEEKRVELLDIIK
+1156 T
-1170 QWGPVYDKLKTNDRG
+1170 
-1185 QKVANK
+1185 K
-1191 EQHAKLTEISSR
+1191 EQHAKLTEISNR
-1203 FKKVFAEWEGL
+1203 FKKVFAEWESL
-1214 AKTDVE
+1214 AETDVE
-1220 KKSVEGLKSTLYHV
+1220 KKSVEGLKTTLYHV

>member
-1 MVGRNNKTGQFRR
+1 MVGKNNKTGQFRR

-77 DILLSEDGD
+77 DILLTENENNTEVSV
-86 NAEAL
+86 
-91 AEKTVFQFSY
+91 EKTVFQFSY

-136 TLENI
+136 SLENI
-141 QFNNNSFTATIA
+141 QFDNHNSFTATIA
-153 PSSTD
+153 QNSTD

-165 GRARHLING
+165 GRARNLIND
-174 LDGLTDELKAD
+174 LDGLTNELKAD
-185 CLEQVGAAVSVEEVE
+185 YLEQVGAAVSVEEVE
-200 VVYNEAVEMANQQK
+200 AVYNEAIEMATQQK

-232 KALTNLTNDQ
+232 KGLTNLTNDQ
-242 KAHYLAKVE
+242 KTHYLAKVE
-251 AAISVAEVEAIHA
+251 AATSVTEVEAIHA

-274 APNRFVKIAKN
+274 APNRFVKIARD

-299 NQKADYIKRVDEA
+299 NQKADYIKRVEAA

-369 MKATEDIKALGY
+369 MKATADIKALGY

-427 QFGTNPNHSLPEA
+427 QFGTNPNNTLPEA
-440 GKPQDANPGDI
+440 G
-451 LDPQADIER
+451 
-460 DIAKAQ
+460 
-466 ALEAIAELSYFTA
+466 
-479 DEISAIE
+479 
-486 TDINNAETTEE
+486 
-497 VTKIVKDAQEE
+497 
-508 NATRQ
+508 
-513 QNHKHSI
+513 
-520 EEQLEKQPN
+520 
-529 DTLPEPSKPQDA
+529 KPQDA

-551 DDNKPGTDDKQ
+551 DDNKPDTDDKQ

-579 ADIEALKN
+579 ADIAELKN

-666 ESIQAKATELEM
+666 ERIQAKATELEM

-823 RLNKVTHKPQAP
+823 RLKKVTNKPQAP
-835 KVTPEVKAAKDKL
+835 KVTPEVEAAKDKL
-848 EDTIQKGIA
+848 EDKIQKGLA

-878 NALRAEVE
+878 NALQAQVE

-905 ITDQDL
+905 IADQDL

-928 ADKDYEQIVQDI
+928 ADEDYEQIVQDI

-948 LVARAEKGKH
+948 LVARAEKGQH

-969 AKKTKGGQLIEGKD
+969 AKKTKGGQLIDGKD
-983 ELIMNLQTRLA
+983 QLIMSLQTRLA
-994 KVISEQDQT
+994 KVISEKDQT
-1003 DQTPPSIEKQPEK
+1003 DQTPPSVEKQPEK
-1016 EQTPPVEKE
+1016 EQTPRVEKDKEKAPSTEKE
-1025 KEQTPAPEK
+1025 KESSPEEAQHL
-1034 KETPQESEEVRG
+1034 KEKQETLRS
-1046 KRGAAK
+1046 
-1052 QFIGESR
+1052 FINTIQS
-1059 ILNDSQKEFYLEQLG
+1059 LTTDQKTFYLKWLE
-1074 SAKSVEQITEIVE
+1074 SSKSVKQIDELFE
-1087 LFDAENIL
+1087 LFDAETYL
-1095 EKTKQGSFSKDDVLN
+1095 AREKNGDLSKEQVIPAVKDKLS
-1110 GVTEKT
+1110 
-1116 KKVTSEQLLA
+1116 KVTDKELQDKKAELLKKLASLEGTPTTPAERENDQTAEVAPGETYKSQRDKVLDGA
-1126 KKEELLTEAKKI
+1126 KKL
-1138 VGGDHQASPTEEN
+1138 SEN
-1151 QKPTA
+1151 RMKLNNKDGSMTLADYQKQ
-1156 TFEEKRVELLDIIK
+1156 FE
-1170 QWGPVYDKLKTNDRG
+1170 Q
-1185 QKVANK
+1185 
-1191 EQHAKLTEISSR
+1191 
-1203 FKKVFAEWEGL
+1203 FKKMVSDLKKL
-1214 AKTDVE
+1214 AQTENE
-1220 KKSVEGLKSTLYHV
+1220 KKDAVGIEVLIKNFKV
-1234 YTTIP
+1234 Q
-1239 NVK
+1239 

>member
-1 MVGRNNKTGQFRR
+1 MVGKNNKTGQFRR

-86 NAEAL
+86 NVETP
-91 AEKTVFQFSY
+91 AEKMIFQFSY

-185 CLEQVGAAVSVEEVE
+185 YLEQVGAAVSVEEVE

-222 VAKDRARQLI
+222 VAKDRVRQLI
-232 KALTNLTNDQ
+232 KDLTNLTNDQ

-274 APNRFVKIAKN
+274 APNRFVKIARD

-332 KGGENGQAPTQ
+332 KGGEKGQAPTQ
-343 PDKPSYDGEITPTPE
+343 PNKPSYDGEITPTPE
-358 APAESELDQAK
+358 VPAESELDQAK

-427 QFGTNPNHSLPEA
+427 QFGTNPNNSLPEA

-466 ALEAIAELSYFTA
+466 ALEAIAKLSYFTA
-479 DEISAIE
+479 DEMSAIE

-529 DTLPEPSKPQDA
+529 DTLPEAGKPQDA

-551 DDNKPGTDDKQ
+551 DDNKPDTDDTQ

-630 AYDALEAKADKTLHE
+630 AYDTLETKADKTLHE
-645 LLDLTKKVDE
+645 LLDLTKKVDQ

-666 ESIQAKATELEM
+666 ENIQAKATELEM
-678 ALAEIQQHISSLPE
+678 VLAEIQQHISSLPE
-692 AEEQEA
+692 AEAQEA

-730 AKAYLNKEFGK
+730 AKAYLNNEFGK

-759 NNDPD
+759 NDAPD

-776 IAEVLVSKAES
+776 IAEVLVGKAER
-787 GRHIENAKKA
+787 GEHIENAKKA
-797 LAAASQETEG
+797 LVAASQETEG

-823 RLNKVTHKPQAP
+823 RLNKVTNKPQAP
-835 KVTPEVKAAKDKL
+835 KVTPEVEAAKDKL
-848 EDTIQKGIA
+848 EDKIQKGLA

-869 DKKASVEDI
+869 DKKVSVEDI
-878 NALRAEVE
+878 NALQAEVE

-905 ITDQDL
+905 IADQDL

-928 ADKDYEQIVQDI
+928 ADEDYEQIVQDI

-1003 DQTPPSIEKQPEK
+1003 PPSVEKQPEK

-1025 KEQTPAPEK
+1025 KEQAP
-1034 KETPQESEEVRG
+1034 TESEEVRG

-1059 ILNDSQKEFYLEQLG
+1059 ILNDSRKEFYLGQLD

-1087 LFDAENIL
+1087 LFEAENIL
-1095 EKTKQGSFSKDDVLN
+1095 ERTKQGALPKDDVLN
-1110 GVTEKT
+1110 GVTAKT
-1116 KKVTSEQLLA
+1116 NKVTSEQLLA
-1126 KKEELLTEAKKI
+1126 KKAELLAEAKKI
-1138 VGGDHQASPTEEN
+1138 VGGEHQASPTEEE
-1151 QKPTA
+1151 QAPKA
-1156 TFEEKRVELLDIIK
+1156 TFAEKQVELTGIISEWNTLYQDLATEGGK
-1170 QWGPVYDKLKTNDRG
+1170 
-1185 QKVANK
+1185 KVATK
-1191 EQHAKLTEISSR
+1191 EQHAKLTEISNR
-1203 FKKVFAEWEGL
+1203 FKKVFAEWESL

-1220 KKSVEGLKSTLYHV
+1220 KNSVEGLKTTLYHV

-1239 NVK
+1239 SMK

>member
-1 MVGRNNKTGQFRR
+1 MVGKNNKTGQFRR

-77 DILLSEDGD
+77 DILLTENEN
-86 NAEAL
+86 NAEVSV
-91 AEKTVFQFSY
+91 EKTVFQFSY

-136 TLENI
+136 SLENI
-141 QFNNNSFTATIA
+141 QFDNHNSFTATIA
-153 PSSTD
+153 QNSTD

-165 GRARHLING
+165 SRARNLIND
-174 LDGLTDELKAD
+174 LDGLTNELKAD
-185 CLEQVGAAVSVEEVE
+185 YLEQVGAAVSVEEVE
-200 VVYNEAVEMANQQK
+200 TVYNEAVEMANQQK

-232 KALTNLTNDQ
+232 KGLTNLTNDQ
-242 KAHYLAKVE
+242 KTHYLAKVE

-274 APNRFVKIAKN
+274 APNRFVKIARD

-299 NQKADYIKRVDEA
+299 NQKADYIKRVEAA

-343 PDKPSYDGEITPTPE
+343 PDKPSYDGDMTPTPE

-427 QFGTNPNHSLPEA
+427 QFGTNPNNSLPEA

-529 DTLPEPSKPQDA
+529 DTLPETGKPQDA

-551 DDNKPGTDDKQ
+551 GESKPGTDDKQ

-579 ADIEALKN
+579 ADIAELKN

-666 ESIQAKATELEM
+666 ESIQAKATELGM
-678 ALAEIQQHISSLPE
+678 VLAEIQQHISSLPE
-692 AEEQEA
+692 AEAQEA

-759 NNDPD
+759 NDDPD

-787 GRHIENAKKA
+787 GHHIENAKKA

-813 KDQLIKNLQD
+813 KDQLIKNLQE

-848 EDTIQKGIA
+848 EDKIQKGLA

-878 NALRAEVE
+878 NALQAEVE

-905 ITDQDL
+905 IADQDL

-923 SKVTS
+923 SKISS
-928 ADKDYEQIVQDI
+928 ADEDYEQIVQDI

-948 LVARAEKGKH
+948 LVARAEKGH
-958 VKPAEEALTKA
+958 HIEAAEEALTNA

-983 ELIMNLQTRLA
+983 ELIMSLQTRLA
-994 KVISEQDQT
+994 KVISEQDQN
-1003 DQTPPSIEKQPEK
+1003 DQTPPVEKQPEK

-1025 KEQTPAPEK
+1025 KEQAPASEK
-1034 KETPQESEEVRG
+1034 EETPQESEEVRG

-1059 ILNDSQKEFYLEQLG
+1059 ILNDSQKEFYLEQLD

-1095 EKTKQGSFSKDDVLN
+1095 ERTKQGALSKDDVLN
-1110 GVTEKT
+1110 GVTAKT
-1116 KKVTSEQLLA
+1116 NKVTSEQLLA
-1126 KKEELLTEAKKI
+1126 KKAELLAEAKKI
-1138 VGGDHQASPTEEN
+1138 VGGEHQASPTEEE
-1151 QKPTA
+1151 QAPKA
-1156 TFEEKRVELLDIIK
+1156 TFAEKQVELTGIISEWNMLYK
-1170 QWGPVYDKLKTNDRG
+1170 DLATEGGK
-1185 QKVANK
+1185 KVATK
-1191 EQHAKLTEISSR
+1191 EQHAKLTEISNR
-1203 FKKVFAEWEGL
+1203 FKKVFAEWDSL
-1214 AKTDVE
+1214 AETDVE
-1220 KKSVEGLKSTLYHV
+1220 KKSVEGLKTTLYHV